1 MTFEEHLDNN
11 RDADGNYDLAAAEAD
26 REAEILAELAE
37 NPDQLNRIAHKA
49 AASERKAWETRNSNH
64 LGKQVAQPALSE
76 SLELDA
82 MVQIGGSTAVRLGDM
97 NHVRIRSRKDLRTK
111 VHLDESRTY
120 VAEMDFWEQTE
131 RLLEDGETVAEAMD
145 RSAVA

>member
-1 MTFEEHLDNN
+1 MTFEEHLENH
-11 RDADGNYDLAAAEAD
+11 RSADGSYDLVSAEAD
-26 REAEILAELAE
+26 RAAELLAELGE
-37 NPDQLNRIAHKA
+37 SPEQLNRIAQKA

-64 LGKQVAQPALSE
+64 LGKQFSQPALSAA
-76 SLELDA
+76 LELDA
-82 MVQIGGSTAVRLGDM
+82 MVQIGGSTVVRLGEM

-120 VAEMDFWEQTE
+120 VAEMDFWDQTE

-145 RSAVA
+145 RSAAS